1 MLNLLPRQQ
10 KILLQKE
17 YSGRRLIV
25 WLGSIALALVISLI
39 LLSPSY
45 FLTRIRADETRGELE
60 NAKRALDAELPPKEI
75 IAELQTAVRNAED
88 LKPLTKSL
96 SVYELV
102 KIFETRPKTIRI
114 AGISFSEQAEGQ
126 PTITVNGRAEN
137 RDGLTA
143 FGRALESR
151 VEFAT
156 VNLPVSNFVKEKDI
170 DFSMTITLK

>member
-1 MLNLLPRQQ
+1 MLNLLPQKQ

-17 YSGRRLIV
+17 YSGRRMIV

-45 FLTRIRADETRGELE
+45 FLTRIRAEEARGELE
-60 NAKRALDAELPPKEI
+60 SAKRALDAELPPKEML
-75 IAELQTAVRNAED
+75 AEFQAAVRNAEA

-102 KIFETRPKTIRI
+102 KLFEARPKTIRI
-114 AGISFSEQAEGQ
+114 TGISFSEQAEGR
-126 PTITVNGRAEN
+126 PTIVVNGRAEN

-143 FGRALESR
+143 FGRALEER

-170 DFSMTITLK
+170 DFSMTVVLK